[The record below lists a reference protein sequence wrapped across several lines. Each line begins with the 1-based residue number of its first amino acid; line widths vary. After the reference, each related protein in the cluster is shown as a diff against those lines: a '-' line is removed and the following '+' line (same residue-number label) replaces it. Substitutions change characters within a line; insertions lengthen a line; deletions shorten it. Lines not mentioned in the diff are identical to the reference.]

1 MKQTIKTTREF
12 ITEVGI
18 ALAEAILELHGS
30 FILERHLVIYLEE
43 TFVKVFYLHLE

>member
-1 MKQTIKTTREF
+1 MRQTIKTTREF

-18 ALAEAILELHGS
+18 ALAEAILELYGS
-30 FILERHLVIYLEE
+30 FTLERHLVIYIAE